1 MIYNTVMPLLRL
13 RYETPFGVIML
24 IAAAILMGV
33 SKYIA
38 QAVTSDEE
46 KQDRLQLA
54 LYIIGV
60 VVIIA
65 SKFVDSALAID

>member
-1 MIYNTVMPLLRL
+1 MICTRIMPLIRL
-13 RYETPFGVIML
+13 KYETPFGVIML
-24 IAAAILMGV
+24 IAAAILIGV

-46 KQDRLQLA
+46 KQEQVQLA
-54 LYIIGV
+54 IYIIGV
-60 VVIIA
+60 VIIIA

>member
-1 MIYNTVMPLLRL
+1 MICTRIMPLIRL
-13 RYETPFGVIML
+13 KYETPFGVIML
-24 IAAAILMGV
+24 IAAAILIGV

-46 KQDRLQLA
+46 KQEQIQLA
-54 LYIIGV
+54 IYIIGV
-60 VVIIA
+60 VIIIA